1 MLHCMIGVAPDPGRQ
16 RCHQLA
22 GCHAAAASINV
33 ATSMTLKG
41 FRAHSGMSDAL
52 RIAHGAFG
60 RVALLDMDRSLVR
73 HAHPHCHVLLKVD
86 GDDTQ
91 FLVGDTVVPLTDGS
105 AVFINAWEPHAYVH
119 DPRRRN
125 ALILALYIEP
135 DWLRNFRRNWAASGS
150 PGFFERSG
158 GEITPQIRRLVLD
171 LAAEMVHEPAAQT
184 HQELLLGE
192 LMLAVIERFTPW
204 RTVGSTLREMS
215 RTNAVDWRVRK
226 AISLMR
232 LDPSARIGVDRLARE
247 AGMSRAHFFRVFE
260 GSTGVTPHVFLNV
273 LKVELA
279 VGALIGSAEP
289 LCAVSERLG
298 FTAPAHFTRFFR
310 DHCSV
315 SPSEFR
321 TVARLNG

>member
-1 MLHCMIGVAPDPGRQ
+1 
-16 RCHQLA
+16 
-22 GCHAAAASINV
+22 
-33 ATSMTLKG
+33 
-41 FRAHSGMSDAL
+41 MSDAL

-91 FLVGDTVVPLTDGS
+91 FLVGDKVVPLTTEL
-105 AVFINAWEPHAYVH
+105 AVLINAWEPHAYVH
-119 DPRRRN
+119 DPRRQN

-135 DWLRNFRRNWAASGS
+135 EWLRLFRPNWAASGA
-150 PGFFERSG
+150 PGFFETSA
-158 GEITPQIRRLVLD
+158 GETTAHIRKLILD
-171 LAAEMVHEPAAQT
+171 LAGEMVHEPGAKK
-184 HQELLLGE
+184 HQERLLSE
-192 LMLAVIERFTPW
+192 LMVAVIERFTPW
-204 RTVGSTLREMS
+204 RTVGASLRELS
-215 RTNAVDWRVRK
+215 RTTAVDWRVRK

-232 LDPSARIGVDRLARE
+232 SDPASKLNVEDLARE

-273 LKVELA
+273 LKVESA
-279 VGALIGSAEP
+279 VGSLFSTDDS
-289 LCAVSERLG
+289 LSVLSERLG
-298 FTAPAHFTRFFR
+298 FAAPAHFTRFFR

-321 TVARLNG
+321 NVARLGG